1 MSTAPALDPSAARA
15 AAAELYAVEP
25 VLGAAG
31 AVGNDVEHTSG
42 AGTPMVE
49 VSSAARAAAVESPAA
64 PRVADIRAA
73 VLEDVSTARAAAVSL
88 YAGARP
94 AVAMAGMSSAE
105 LVEFLAECQAGIRA
119 LEAASTLAVARLA
132 ATEEVVTE
140 DGCVQEV
147 SQGLGYRRLDAPDL
161 VSDVLGV
168 CAQAAAARVDDAVVL
183 AAKLPLLVDAMGA
196 GRVDAYRAGII
207 AGELREAPR
216 AVCDAVLARIDGSLG
231 QPGGVL
237 RRRTRR
243 ALEIVDPD
251 WLVTKTTRARSELG
265 LRMVP
270 NGDSTD
276 TWTAILP
283 TEQSRHAWA
292 AVEPLAKQLR
302 DTQGI
307 TLDQARAQAMTQLI
321 LGNCTGTFH
330 LHLAVPTD
338 HAEELAARI
347 KGQPGPRRSS
357 EEAGIVSPDD
367 EPLSPHAAA
376 KTTSTGLASRAAEA
390 TADGA
395 VTASPIGKVAKG
407 PSPAI
412 RANQAC
418 DVAVASG
425 CATADASHNQSLGP
439 GSTIVDI
446 ASRAPGRDG
455 GLVAAGKVND
465 WAVVTGMG
473 SSGTTIVPHDWLS
486 KVVAG
491 QHGTVQIDVIGC
503 DSTTGG
509 FTTDPVPVSV
519 PSPGKAAPA
528 QPPRSTPALS
538 TDASRPTPAIR
549 AYVKAR
555 DQHCRFPGCSTSAY
569 FTDLDHVRPWP
580 DGPTRPDNLVCL
592 CRRHHR
598 VKQRPGWTARLN
610 PDRSM
615 DWTDP
620 TGRTRTT
627 QPVDHL
633 GTTLPRSSPAMSA
646 TPTAEGVAGSS
657 TGFGDPLWDGDY
669 HDADAYIGG
678 TPTWLLA
685 ELDLKNRLAAAR
697 RLPSRHALHPEQ
709 HSPLEQAL
717 VNQILDQVG
726 DPMSRDQPLDKPATV
741 TRWLASR
748 RVVWTP

>member
-1 MSTAPALDPSAARA
+1 M
-15 AAAELYAVEP
+15 AE
-25 VLGAAG
+25 
-31 AVGNDVEHTSG
+31 
-42 AGTPMVE
+42 
-49 VSSAARAAAVESPAA
+49 
-64 PRVADIRAA
+64 
-73 VLEDVSTARAAAVSL
+73 
-88 YAGARP
+88 
-94 AVAMAGMSSAE
+94 MASAE

-168 CAQAAAARVDDAVVL
+168 SAQAAAARVDDAVVL
-183 AAKLPLLVDAMGA
+183 AAKLPLVVDAMGA

-251 WLVTKTTRARSELG
+251 WLVSKALRARSEVG

-321 LGNCTGTFH
+321 LGHCSGTFH

-338 HAEELAARI
+338 
-347 KGQPGPRRSS
+347 
-357 EEAGIVSPDD
+357 
-367 EPLSPHAAA
+367 
-376 KTTSTGLASRAAEA
+376 
-390 TADGA
+390 
-395 VTASPIGKVAKG
+395 
-407 PSPAI
+407 
-412 RANQAC
+412 QA
-418 DVAVASG
+418 
-425 CATADASHNQSLGP
+425 H
-439 GSTIVDI
+439 
-446 ASRAPGRDG
+446 
-455 GLVAAGKVND
+455 D
-465 WAVVTGMG
+465 WAVVTGLG
-473 SSGTTIVPHDWLS
+473 TPGTTIVPSDWLTQ
-486 KVVAG
+486 VAAG
-491 QHGTVQIDVIGC
+491 QHGTVTVDVIGC
-503 DSTTGG
+503 DPATGG
-509 FTTDPVPVSV
+509 FTTNPILVSLR
-519 PSPGKAAPA
+519 SPGKTGPA
-528 QPPRSTPALS
+528 QRPRSTPIFS
-538 TDASRPTPAIR
+538 TDAYRPTPAIR

-580 DGPTRPDNLVCL
+580 AGPTRPDNLVCL

-598 VKQRPGWTARLN
+598 VKQRPGWTARLH
-610 PDRSM
+610 PDASI

-627 QPVDHL
+627 VPVDHL
-633 GTTLPRSSPAMSA
+633 GTTLPKSSPATSA
-646 TPTAEGVAGSS
+646 KPTAEGVASIRA
-657 TGFGDPLWDGDY
+657 GFNDPLWDGGYQDP
-669 HDADAYIGG
+669 DAYTGG
-678 TPTWLLA
+678 LPVWLQA
-685 ELDLKNRLAAAR
+685 QRDLAAAR
-697 RLPSRHALHPEQ
+697 HRMNAAPQQRRLHPEQ
-709 HSPLEQAL
+709 LSL
-717 VNQILDQVG
+717 VERSLTTLILSEVG
-726 DPMSRDQPLDKPATV
+726 DPMSRDHPPKAPTTD
-741 TRWLASR
+741 TRWR
-748 RVVWTP
+748 RT

>member
-1 MSTAPALDPSAARA
+1 
-15 AAAELYAVEP
+15 
-25 VLGAAG
+25 
-31 AVGNDVEHTSG
+31 
-42 AGTPMVE
+42 
-49 VSSAARAAAVESPAA
+49 
-64 PRVADIRAA
+64 
-73 VLEDVSTARAAAVSL
+73 
-88 YAGARP
+88 
-94 AVAMAGMSSAE
+94 MAGLSSAE
-105 LVEFLAECQAGIRA
+105 LVEFLAACQAGIRA
-119 LEAASTLAVARLA
+119 LEAARTLALARLA

-161 VSDVLGV
+161 VSSVLGV

-183 AAKLPLLVDAMGA
+183 AAKLPLVVDAMGA

-251 WLVTKTTRARSELG
+251 WLVTKALRARSDLG

-292 AVEPLAKQLR
+292 GIEPLAKQLR

-321 LGNCTGTFH
+321 LGHCSGTFH

-338 HAEELAARI
+338 QAHELAARLN
-347 KGQPGPRRSS
+347 GQPGRS
-357 EEAGIVSPDD
+357 
-367 EPLSPHAAA
+367 LSSAAA
-376 KTTSTGLASRAAEA
+376 DDVG
-390 TADGA
+390 DGA
-395 VTASPIGKVAKG
+395 VLAPYARDGQIGT
-407 PSPAI
+407 PP
-412 RANQAC
+412 
-418 DVAVASG
+418 AVA
-425 CATADASHNQSLGP
+425 T
-439 GSTIVDI
+439 TDI
-446 ASRAPGRDG
+446 ASRSLGRDG

-465 WAVVTGMG
+465 WAVVTGLG
-473 SSGTTIVPHDWLS
+473 TPGTTIVPGDWLS

-491 QHGTVQIDVIGC
+491 QHGTVTVDVIGC
-503 DSTTGG
+503 DPTTGG
-509 FTTDPVPVSV
+509 FTTNRVPVPVSV
-519 PSPGKAAPA
+519 RSPGKTGPA
-528 QPPRSTPALS
+528 QQPRSTPALS
-538 TDASRPTPAIR
+538 TDAYRPTPAIR

-555 DQHCRFPGCSTSAY
+555 DQYCRFPGCSTSAY
-569 FTDLDHVRPWP
+569 YTDLDHVRPWP
-580 DGPTRPDNLVCL
+580 AGPTQPDNLACL

-610 PDRSM
+610 PDASM

-627 QPVDHL
+627 HPVDHL
-633 GTTLPRSSPAMSA
+633 DTTLPTNHLRDLPVRRPSA
-646 TPTAEGVAGSS
+646 TLPTDPATHS
-657 TGFGDPLWDGDY
+657 TVRSTHETAPGEAPFGDPLWDGDY
-669 HDADAYIGG
+669 QDTDAYTGG
-678 TPTWLLA
+678 LPVWLRAERDLRAGFEALDRWHDLPLA
-685 ELDLKNRLAAAR
+685 DRY
-697 RLPSRHALHPEQ
+697 PDVSPALLILYYEASWTGHWRDGPPE
-709 HSPLEQAL
+709 P
-717 VNQILDQVG
+717 
-726 DPMSRDQPLDKPATV
+726 QP
-741 TRWLASR
+741 RSIHWLAS
-748 RVVWTP
+748 